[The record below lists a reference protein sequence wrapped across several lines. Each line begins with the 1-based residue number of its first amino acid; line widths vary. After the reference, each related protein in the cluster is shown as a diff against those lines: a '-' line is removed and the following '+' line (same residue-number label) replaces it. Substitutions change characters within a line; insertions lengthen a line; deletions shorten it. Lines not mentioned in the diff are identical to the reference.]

1 MKVLLAGGAGY
12 IGTALSKE
20 IKENYDIEIVD
31 LFWFGNNLENN
42 IKVLKKDIFNLE
54 ESYLKQFDQVV
65 FLGGLSN
72 DPMAEFSPAQN
83 YVANAAA
90 PAFLAFQCKQA
101 GVSRF
106 IYASSCSVYGFTENK
121 EFDETSPAVS
131 DYPYGISKLQGEF
144 GCMQLNDK
152 DFSVISLRQG
162 TVSGYSPRMRLDLV
176 INTMFKF
183 AISEGKI
190 TVNNPKIWRP
200 ILAIQDA
207 IQAYKK
213 SIESDLSVSG
223 IFNVCSGNFTI
234 GEVGKIVAERLKKLT
249 SKNIDVNYKQISD
262 FRNYRVSIKSAQEAL
277 KFSPKFTIEMIVDEL
292 YKNLS
297 KFEDFNNPNYYN
309 IETFKSQLNHQG

>member
-12 IGTALSKE
+12 IGSILSKE
-20 IKENYDIEIVD
+20 IKDSYDIEVLD
-31 LFWFGNNLENN
+31 LFWFGNNLDKD
-42 IKVLKKDIFNLE
+42 IKIVKKDIFDIDIN
-54 ESYLKQFDQVV
+54 YLKQFDQVV

-72 DPMAEFSPAQN
+72 DPMAEFSPAKN

-90 PAFLAFQCKQA
+90 PAYLAFQCKQA

-106 IYASSCSVYGFTENK
+106 IYASSCSVYGFTEDK
-121 EFDETSPAVS
+121 EFDESSPAFS

-144 GCMQLNDK
+144 GCMQLQDEN
-152 DFSVISLRQG
+152 FSVISLRQG

-183 AISEGKI
+183 AINDGRI

-207 IQAYKK
+207 VQAYRK
-213 SIESDLSVSG
+213 SLESDLTISG

-234 GEVGKIVAERLKKLT
+234 GEVGDRVANKINNLT
-249 SKNIDVNYKQISD
+249 SNHIEVLNKDISD
-262 FRNYRVSIKSAQEAL
+262 FRNYRVSIKNAQKKL
-277 KFSPKFTIEMIVDEL
+277 NYSPKYSIEMIVDEL
-292 YKNLS
+292 YKNIE
-297 KFEDFNNPNYYN
+297 KFDDFDNPNYYN
-309 IETFKSQLNHQG
+309 IEIFKSHQNY

>member
-1 MKVLLAGGAGY
+1 MKILLAGGAGY

-20 IKENYDIEIVD
+20 IKDLYDIEVVD
-31 LFWFGNNLENN
+31 LFWFKNNLEND
-42 IKVLKKDIFNLE
+42 IKTVKKDIFDIE
-54 ESYLKQFDQVV
+54 VSYLKQFDQVI

-72 DPMAEFSPAQN
+72 DPMAEFSPADN

-106 IYASSCSVYGFTENK
+106 IYASSCSVYGFTENQ
-121 EFDETSPAVS
+121 EFDESSPAIS

-176 INTMFKF
+176 VNTMFKY
-183 AISEGKI
+183 AISDGKV

-207 IQAYKK
+207 IHAYKC
-213 SIESDLSVSG
+213 SIDCDLSISG

-234 GEVGKIVAERLKKLT
+234 GDVGKIVAEKLNSIT
-249 SKNIDVNYKQISD
+249 SKNIKVDNKNISD
-262 FRNYRVSIKSAQEAL
+262 FRNYRVSIKSAQKL
-277 KFSPKFTIEMIVDEL
+277 LNFSPKYSVEDIVDEL
-292 YKNLS
+292 YNNLNN
-297 KFEDFNNPNYYN
+297 FNDFSNPNYYN
-309 IETFKSQLNHQG
+309 IEVFKSQLND